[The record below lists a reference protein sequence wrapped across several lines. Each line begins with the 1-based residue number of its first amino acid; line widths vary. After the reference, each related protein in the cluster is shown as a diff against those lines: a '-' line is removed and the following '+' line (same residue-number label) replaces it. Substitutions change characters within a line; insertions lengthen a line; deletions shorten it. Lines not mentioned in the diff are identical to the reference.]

1 MSKKNQNMIEQAVT
15 ALNRIADTL
24 DDMDT
29 AIWTMALEA
38 SGIHD
43 KIESLDAK
51 LDKLLSEPLKVTV
64 DFKTFT
70 ENLAKQTPK
79 QETAKPPT
87 EAFTN
92 V

>member
-38 SGIHD
+38 AGIHD
-43 KIESLDAK
+43 KMEDVDAK
-51 LDKLLSEPLKVTV
+51 LDKLLAEPLKVTV
-64 DFKTFT
+64 DFKTFID
-70 ENLAKQTPK
+70 NLAKQSPK
-79 QETAKPPT
+79 QEAAEPPT
-87 EAFTN
+87 EVFT
-92 V
+92 

>member
-38 SGIHD
+38 AGIHD

-51 LDKLLSEPLKVTV
+51 LDKLLAEPLKVTV
-64 DFKTFT
+64 DFKTFA
-70 ENLAKQTPK
+70 ENIAKQTPK
-79 QETAKPPT
+79 P
-87 EAFTN
+87 EAAEPSKLVFE
-92 V
+92 

>member
-1 MSKKNQNMIEQAVT
+1 MSKKNQNIFGQAVT
-15 ALNRIADTL
+15 VLNRIADTL

-51 LDKLLSEPLKVTV
+51 LDKLLAEPLKV

-70 ENLAKQTPK
+70 ESIAKQTPK
-79 QETAKPPT
+79 QETAAPST